1 MSRPLYETEED
12 LIKEREIVERII
24 GDKFN
29 IEKLP
34 LKLQADFGLFDKQT
48 GKLRRWLEVRRR
60 NISIDKWPTLYIS
73 LDKMLKIYELV
84 NITGI
89 PLSLLADW
97 TDATGRFDINQ
108 GDKFDDFSITWDG
121 RNDMRDEQDKEP
133 IMHIPIDR
141 FTILGRKR

>member
-1 MSRPLYETEED
+1 
-12 LIKEREIVERII
+12 
-24 GDKFN
+24 
-29 IEKLP
+29 
-34 LKLQADFGLFDKQT
+34 
-48 GKLRRWLEVRRR
+48 
-60 NISIDKWPTLYIS
+60 
-73 LDKMLKIYELV
+73 MLKISELV